1 MADTVKVTFVDAE
14 DDSKERSTTVER
26 GKTLLDAGHA
36 AGIEIEATCG
46 ARGRCRTCRIKV
58 LSGEVP
64 PPTIQDTVQLGH
76 EEVRE
81 NFRLACQTKII
92 ADTRVVALP
101 PKAESGHQ
109 ILSSD
114 TSVADDARMT
124 LDCGVAKH
132 VTKATTP
139 TDEHHQT
146 SDWEETL
153 RVLPED
159 VSKDVSLEVLR
170 KVPSAIR
177 TDGGQITVT
186 TFNNKIIDVEA
197 GDTSEHIYGMA
208 FDIGTTSIVG
218 SLINLTTG
226 ENLADVG
233 GVNPQ
238 AVYGGDLM
246 SRIAYAQFDEK
257 KLATLRVR
265 ALNAI
270 NNFVK
275 DACKQ
280 SGVAAEHIYKIVIV
294 GNTCMHHI
302 ILGVDVTYV
311 GLAPYAPV
319 IRDSLAVP
327 ARDLPLKAAINAQ
340 VCLLPIVAGFVGADT
355 MACVLATRIYDSDE
369 IRTLVDIGT
378 NGEVVMGSKDG
389 LMVCSA
395 PAGPA
400 LEGAQIRHGMRGAL
414 GAIEKVYIDD
424 DVTCDIIGAT
434 PAIGICGSGLIDACA
449 KLATAEVM
457 EPSGRLRRKKRE
469 ELPEKLQERL
479 VDTSDGCHFVLVEE
493 EDSGR
498 DEPIVIT
505 QADIRQ
511 VQLAKSAIFS
521 GIVMLQHVMK
531 ISDDDLQEVMM
542 CGGFGNY
549 INIESAVKIRLIP
562 NLPLEKITYSGNAA
576 LMGAQMALLSE
587 TERDRAYDL
596 SLKMEHVALA
606 TRPEFQDIF
615 VDAMTFL
622 GPDTHVGNSQS
633 EENEMVAAGGAD

>member
-1 MADTVKVTFVDAE
+1 MADTVSITYVDPE
-14 DDSKERSTTVER
+14 DVSKEKSTTIER
-26 GKTLLDAGHA
+26 GKTLLEAGHA

-46 ARGRCRTCRIKV
+46 ERGRCRTCRVKIV
-58 LSGEVP
+58 SGEVP

-81 NFRLACQTKII
+81 NFRLACQTKVI
-92 ADTRVVALP
+92 ANTKVMALP
-101 PKAESGHQ
+101 PKAEIGHQ

-114 TSVADDARMT
+114 QSLADDDRMT
-124 LDCGVAKH
+124 LDCGVAKY
-132 VTKATTP
+132 VVKATTP
-139 TDEHHQT
+139 MEEHHQT
-146 SDWEETL
+146 SDWEEML
-153 RVLPED
+153 SVLPD
-159 VSKDVSLEVLR
+159 NVSRDVSLEVLR
-170 KVPSAIR
+170 KVPGAIR
-177 TDGGQITVT
+177 AQSGNMTVT
-186 TFNNKIIDVEA
+186 TFNDRITDVEA
-197 GDTSEHIYGMA
+197 GDTAEHKYGMA

-218 SLINLTTG
+218 TLINLETG
-226 ENLADVG
+226 ETLADIG

-238 AVYGGDLM
+238 AIYGGDLM

-257 KLATLRVR
+257 KLATLRGR
-265 ALNAI
+265 ALNALNDFI
-270 NNFVK
+270 R
-275 DACKQ
+275 DASQ
-280 SGVAAEHIYKIVIV
+280 QAQIEPSHIYKIVIV

-319 IRDSLAVP
+319 IRDAFALP
-327 ARDLPLKAAINAQ
+327 ARDLPLKRAVNAQ
-340 VCLLPIVAGFVGADT
+340 VCFLPIVAGFVGADT
-355 MACVLATRIYDSDE
+355 MACVLATRIYDSEE

-378 NGEVVMGSKDG
+378 NGEVVMGSKDR

-414 GAIEKVYIDD
+414 GAIEKIAIDD
-424 DVTCDIIGAT
+424 DISCTVIGDT

-449 KLATAEVM
+449 KLATVEVL
-457 EPSGRLRRKKRE
+457 EKSGRLRRKKRE
-469 ELPEKLQERL
+469 DLPETLRNRL
-479 VDTSDGCHFVLVEE
+479 VDTPDGCEFILVN
-493 EDSGR
+493 EDKSGKE
-498 DEPIVIT
+498 EPIALT

-521 GIVMLQHVMK
+521 GIVMLQQVM
-531 ISDDDLQEVMM
+531 DLPDEDLEEVMM

-587 TERDRAYDL
+587 TERNRAFDL
-596 SLKMEHVALA
+596 SQQMEHVALA
-606 TRPEFQDIF
+606 ARPEFQDIF
-615 VDAMTFL
+615 VEAMSFL
-622 GPDTHVGNSQS
+622 GPETPVGWSADLAPQEAVS
-633 EENEMVAAGGAD
+633 GGE